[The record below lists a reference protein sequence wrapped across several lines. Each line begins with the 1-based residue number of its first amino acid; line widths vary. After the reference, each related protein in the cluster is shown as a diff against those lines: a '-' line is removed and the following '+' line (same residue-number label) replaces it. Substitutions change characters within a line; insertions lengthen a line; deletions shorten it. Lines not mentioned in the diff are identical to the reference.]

1 MEQGPVEN
9 AGRGIPPR
17 LELLRNAQK
26 LGLVLGGGSM
36 RCAFQIGV
44 IRLMG
49 ELGIRPQL
57 IIGISGGVWN
67 AAALSVGREH
77 RLPYY
82 WRCFARMPW
91 FDPFNIGREH
101 SPFIFNRIH
110 RRTFERFVGT
120 EEMKK
125 PGGIP
130 LLVGVTRLRDK
141 KFVLLDPRAFE
152 DPLQLLLASNYL
164 PPFYTHAPV
173 IDGETYGDG
182 GASNNVPYD
191 EAFARGCDAV
201 LLVSLKGE
209 AEGGL
214 YRNPKDHEHIIPAEV
229 RERVVVVRPRK
240 RVDHSFTEYRVD
252 RLRRI
257 MELGYLRAREEIL
270 VEFHPET
277 NVGRDDPSLFTIL
290 IKTVTKIRRLGAHGP
305 GARAR

>member
-1 MEQGPVEN
+1 MQTTVELVEH
-9 AGRGIPPR
+9 GTSR
-17 LELLRNAQK
+17 LDLLRNARN

-36 RCAFQIGV
+36 RCAFQVGV
-44 IRLMG
+44 IRLLG
-49 ELGIRPQL
+49 ELGIRPGL

-67 AAALSVGREH
+67 SAALSVGREH

-91 FDPFNIGREH
+91 LDPFNIGREH

-120 EEMKK
+120 EELKK

-141 KFVLLDPRAFE
+141 KFVLLDPRQID
-152 DPLQLLLASNYL
+152 DPLQALLASNYL
-164 PPFYTHAPV
+164 PPFFTHAPV
-173 IDGETYGDG
+173 IDGEAYGDG
-182 GASNNVPYD
+182 GATNNVPYD

-214 YRNPKDHEHIIPAEV
+214 YRSPKDHEHVIPE
-229 RERVVVVRPRK
+229 EFCDRVVVVRPRK

-252 RLRRI
+252 RLSKI
-257 MELGYLRAREEIL
+257 MDLGYLRAREAIL
-270 VEFHPET
+270 GESHPQT
-277 NVGRDDPSLFTIL
+277 NVGRDDSSILTVL
-290 IKTVTKIRRLGAHGP
+290 IKTLTKIRRL
-305 GARAR
+305 RARGSGPRAQ